1 MSRRFLL
8 IACAWVLIAASSCF
22 AAQTDAAKSP
32 PPDFKT
38 LAESTRRVREVYKAE
53 LAAARTPP
61 LQIALAR
68 RLLNSAAEE
77 KTNTPTRYSLL
88 LVARDIAIE
97 AGDVD
102 TAAEA
107 VDCIAESFTVDALKL
122 KLELANSLERTARAP
137 HAKADLVRLYK
148 TLIVQAIGA
157 EQFEAGRKVSQ
168 AAVNF
173 SRNTDDSGL
182 VREIANAAQRL
193 REAEAFY
200 NNSKRAHVTLASN
213 PSDAAAS
220 LLVGKYYCFYKS
232 DWAIGLPHLARGSDP
247 KLKTLAAKE
256 LANPQGAD
264 DQIALSDA
272 WWAASESAPG
282 STRAVIG
289 LHAAE
294 WYRKALPQSSGLTR
308 TRIEKRLADAMQLAG
323 LEDEL
328 LGLMT
333 GKLTSSE
340 NGIVVLQRGDHIKTP
355 DSYSP
360 PLVFRIVAQTE
371 KHNIRFAYAA
381 SQIIFNWEANPTE
394 LRIDGGPGGG
404 RHKRNAGQ
412 VPANTWVTF
421 DIVVRPNQFALLV
434 DGQLRH
440 EIKADYSQV
449 NEPLQIFAPDSTLKI
464 KSVRMRQLGQ

>member
-1 MSRRFLL
+1 L
-8 IACAWVLIAASSCF
+8 VLIAATSWS
-22 AAQTDAAKSP
+22 AAQSHAAKSA

-38 LAESTRRVREVYKAE
+38 LADSTRSVREIFKAD

-61 LQIALAR
+61 LQVALAR
-68 RLLNSAAEE
+68 RLLNSASEE

-88 LVARDIAIE
+88 LIARDIAVE

-107 VDCIAESFTVDALKL
+107 VEGIAQSFTVDALKL
-122 KLELANSLERTARAP
+122 KLELATSLERTARAP

-168 AAVNF
+168 AAVSF

-193 REAEAFY
+193 REAEGFY
-200 NNSKRAHVTLASN
+200 NNSKRAQVALASN

-220 LLVGKYYCFYKS
+220 LLVGKYCCFYKS
-232 DWAIGLPHLARGSDP
+232 DWASGLPHLARGADP
-247 KLKTLAAKE
+247 KLKALAGKE
-256 LANPQGAD
+256 LAGPQSAD
-264 DQIALSDA
+264 DQIALADA
-272 WWAASESAPG
+272 WWAVSESAAG

-294 WYRKALPQSSGLTR
+294 WYRKGLAASSGLTR
-308 TRIEKRLADAMQLAG
+308 TRVEKRLAEAMQFAG

-328 LGLMT
+328 LPLMI

-360 PLVFRIVAQTE
+360 PRVFRIVAQTE

-394 LRIDGGPGGG
+394 LRVDGGPGGG

-421 DIVVRPNQFALLV
+421 DIVVRPNQFALYV